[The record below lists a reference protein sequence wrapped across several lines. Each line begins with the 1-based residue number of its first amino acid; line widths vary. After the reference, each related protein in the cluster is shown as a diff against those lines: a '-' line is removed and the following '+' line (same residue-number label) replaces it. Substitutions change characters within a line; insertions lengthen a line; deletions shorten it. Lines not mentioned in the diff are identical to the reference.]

1 LEEPLLEE
9 PLLEEPLLEEP
20 LLEEPLLNATHSGRH
35 FGFHIHISSVFLSGF
50 QAADRLLPDLG
61 PIKCDLPTKCDLPSL
76 CPKGTK
82 IGCSGSALDG
92 PLLPCLSSPVES
104 RVYWWKAGR
113 RPHAARLNFSGRRD
127 CWAGRFFQLPFL
139 PVEAPPVGAPAR
151 VRFNLAGLSTL
162 LACWK
167 AIVAVS
173 RGFAENPGVERA
185 QPSAPQRPPI
195 LLA

>member
-1 LEEPLLEE
+1 LEES
-9 PLLEEPLLEEP
+9 

-61 PIKCDLPTKCDLPSL
+61 SIKCDLPSL